1 MKKIIILGAGQVGYS
16 LAAQL
21 ALEDND
27 ITVID
32 LNPKRLK
39 LLADRFDLRTV
50 VGNAAHPSVL
60 QEAGIEDCELLIA
73 VTEVDEINMLACR
86 IAHMLFNVPDRVAR
100 IRAVEY
106 FRNEHLSD
114 GTLFD
119 INHMICPEQVVTDY
133 LLKLIEFPEALQV
146 LEFANDRV
154 RLVAIRARDDGLL
167 VGRPISELSNHLPNT
182 DARIVA
188 IFREN
193 GSLRPD
199 GEAIIRTGDEV
210 FVLSERDDMRKVMLE
225 LRKMDRPVKRVMIA
239 GGSDIAQRLAMTLEK
254 RDMNVKLIEPDR
266 ERAKTLA
273 GLLSKTLVLNA
284 SESDGDL
291 LDDEGVTEV
300 DMFVAA
306 TDSDERNIIAG
317 LLAKRKGASR
327 VVALIHKTEY
337 VDLLEASNIDIVIG
351 LAEASIG
358 EILAHVRR
366 ADVDAA
372 HSLRRGASEVLE
384 IIAHGDGSTSKV
396 VGRRVDE
403 IHWPVGALLG
413 AVVRDDQVFMAHHDL
428 VIKENDHM
436 VIFVS
441 DKKIIPRI
449 EQLMQVT
456 GLFL

>member
-73 VTEVDEINMLACR
+73 VTQVDEINMLACR
-86 IAHMLFNVPDRVAR
+86 IAHKLFNVPDRVAR

-239 GGSDIAQRLAMTLEK
+239 G
-254 RDMNVKLIEPDR
+254 
-266 ERAKTLA
+266 
-273 GLLSKTLVLNA
+273 
-284 SESDGDL
+284 
-291 LDDEGVTEV
+291 
-300 DMFVAA
+300 
-306 TDSDERNIIAG
+306 
-317 LLAKRKGASR
+317 
-327 VVALIHKTEY
+327 
-337 VDLLEASNIDIVIG
+337 
-351 LAEASIG
+351 
-358 EILAHVRR
+358 
-366 ADVDAA
+366 
-372 HSLRRGASEVLE
+372 
-384 IIAHGDGSTSKV
+384 
-396 VGRRVDE
+396 
-403 IHWPVGALLG
+403 
-413 AVVRDDQVFMAHHDL
+413 
-428 VIKENDHM
+428 
-436 VIFVS
+436 
-441 DKKIIPRI
+441 
-449 EQLMQVT
+449 
-456 GLFL
+456 

>member
-154 RLVAIRARDDGLL
+154 
-167 VGRPISELSNHLPNT
+167 PNT

-291 LDDEGVTEV
+291 LDDEGVAEV

>member
-1 MKKIIILGAGQVGYS
+1 
-16 LAAQL
+16 
-21 ALEDND
+21 
-27 ITVID
+27 
-32 LNPKRLK
+32 
-39 LLADRFDLRTV
+39 
-50 VGNAAHPSVL
+50 
-60 QEAGIEDCELLIA
+60 
-73 VTEVDEINMLACR
+73 
-86 IAHMLFNVPDRVAR
+86 
-100 IRAVEY
+100 
-106 FRNEHLSD
+106 
-114 GTLFD
+114 
-119 INHMICPEQVVTDY
+119 
-133 LLKLIEFPEALQV
+133 
-146 LEFANDRV
+146 
-154 RLVAIRARDDGLL
+154 
-167 VGRPISELSNHLPNT
+167 
-182 DARIVA
+182 
-188 IFREN
+188 
-193 GSLRPD
+193 
-199 GEAIIRTGDEV
+199 
-210 FVLSERDDMRKVMLE
+210 
-225 LRKMDRPVKRVMIA
+225 MDRPVKRVMIA

-291 LDDEGVTEV
+291 LDDEGVAEV